1 MSRQL
6 RLLAQATA
14 RSRIVRAAW
23 MLVLATSWAIP
34 ASAEPVRLTAGA
46 ISLDSEGGL
55 YWGVHGKGFEAAK
68 DFAELLWAST
78 GLDTGC
84 FAEGGCANDEL
95 FSFSTAT
102 FENVPLGQGR
112 ALVDG
117 TTFDRVEFSGSWSFI
132 SPGARLPTSDDL
144 YGVISAPFS
153 FTGTLSGAWDGRNLF
168 NVSLVGS
175 GLAHV
180 LIARTGPGGWQI
192 DEAAVV
198 QYVFTEPANPVPEPA
213 SMFLVGTG
221 IAGLVAARRKQI
233 RTDLTNRDAADRRQR
248 TSGSELG

>member
-6 RLLAQATA
+6 RRLAQATA
-14 RSRIVRAAW
+14 RSRIARAAW
-23 MLVLATSWAIP
+23 TLVLAASWATS
-34 ASAEPVRLTAGA
+34 AAAEPVRLTAGA

-55 YWGVHGKGFEAAK
+55 YWGFHGKGFEAAK
-68 DFAELLWAST
+68 DFTAFLWAST

-84 FAEGGCANDEL
+84 FQEGGCANDEL

-117 TTFDRVEFSGSWSFI
+117 TAFNRVEFSGSWSFI

-180 LIARTGPGGWQI
+180 LIARTGPGGWAI

-198 QYVFTEPANPVPEPA
+198 QYVFTEPANPLPEPT

-221 IAGLVAARRKQI
+221 IAGLVGARRKK
-233 RTDLTNRDAADRRQR
+233 TRRQR
-248 TSGSELG
+248 TSDSE

>member
-6 RLLAQATA
+6 KRLAQATG

-23 MLVLATSWAIP
+23 TLALVTSWATT
-34 ASAEPVRLTAGA
+34 AAADPVRLHAGA

-55 YWGVHGKGFEAAK
+55 YWGIQGKGFEAAK
-68 DFAELLWAST
+68 DFTNLPWADT
-78 GLDTGC
+78 GLDIGC
-84 FAEGGCANDEL
+84 FEEGGCANDEL
-95 FSFSTAT
+95 FSFSTST

-112 ALVDG
+112 AVVDG
-117 TTFDRVEFSGSWSFI
+117 MSFDRVEFSGSWSFI

-175 GLAHV
+175 GLAHA

-192 DEAAVV
+192 DEAGVV
-198 QYVFTEPANPVPEPA
+198 QYVFTEPVNPLPEPT
-213 SMFLVGTG
+213 SILLVGTG
-221 IAGLVAARRKQI
+221 VAGLVGARRNARRKETI
-233 RTDLTNRDAADRRQR
+233 RRF
-248 TSGSELG
+248 